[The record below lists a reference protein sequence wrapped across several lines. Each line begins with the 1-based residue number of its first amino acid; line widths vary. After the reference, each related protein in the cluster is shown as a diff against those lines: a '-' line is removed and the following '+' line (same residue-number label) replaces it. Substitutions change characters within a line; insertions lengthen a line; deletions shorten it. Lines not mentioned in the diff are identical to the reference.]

1 MRDVGQ
7 RPELLLESVERRGV
21 DVSEGFECDR
31 QMTLAIERLI
41 DDAEAAAAKAA
52 PDLESRVAGEL
63 ALNEKPL

>member
-21 DVSEGFECDR
+21 DVSECFECDR